1 MGGTGAGPSRPDVPP
16 PFDLAG
22 FPHPPT
28 DASKRE
34 LGSFCRIRDG
44 VVAYCWRIQVNGNE
58 ISVAP
63 PQHPPRPAREEM
75 ARFEDCVCDGGRR
88 WERGPIF
95 QSDFTAVRSPL
106 TFRRAARGRGGCV
119 LDILSAARAAPP
131 HLNQFQPLRGPQQV
145 RYLCKYEVGLTPW
158 SFFFLP
164 PPRVTNLGAGGAA
177 CSAKSRHLG
186 PSGKAIKAD
195 AARTTE
201 GSSIREPAGRGVGA
215 SRFAER

>member
-1 MGGTGAGPSRPDVPP
+1 MVLTGGTRASPRRPDVPP
-16 PFDLAG
+16 PLDLAG

-44 VVAYCWRIQVNGNE
+44 VVAYSRRIRVYGDE

-63 PQHPPRPAREEM
+63 PQHPPLPACEEM

-88 WERGPIF
+88 WGRGPIF
-95 QSDFTAVRSPL
+95 QSDFTAVRSPQP
-106 TFRRAARGRGGCV
+106 FRHAARSCGGCV
-119 LDILSAARAAPP
+119 LNASSAASAVPP
-131 HLNQFQPLRGPQQV
+131 HSDRFHPSRGPQQV
-145 RYLCKYEVGLTPW
+145 RYLCKFEVGLNTW
-158 SFFFLP
+158 TYFFLP
-164 PPRVTNLGAGGAA
+164 PPRMTNLGAWGAA
-177 CSAKSRHLG
+177 CSVKSLHLG
-186 PSGKAIKAD
+186 PSGRAIKAD

-201 GSSIREPAGRGVGA
+201 GSSVGSRGVGA